1 MLLRRADVA
10 PHRRRGRPLSIIW
23 LVLVLALIP
32 LARVAAQEQLA
43 ELPAVSEQDID
54 ALLATLE
61 DPAAR
66 EKLIQQLK
74 ALKAVQAQQAQTVE
88 PEGLGAILLSSLSER
103 VREASDALVTTA
115 TAILDLP
122 SVVSWTASQLADPT
136 VRARWLEVLVKIGII
151 LLVALTAEWAAARL
165 LARPRNLLD
174 ARVIASYWVRLPLA
188 VVRLLLELLPIVA
201 FIALAY
207 GVLPMTKPS
216 AVTRLVAL
224 TIINANV
231 IARVIGAVARVV
243 FSPKAAG
250 LRLLSVTDET
260 ANYAVIWV
268 RRLIAVS
275 VYGYFL
281 AEAGLLLGLPS
292 GVYGLALRAIGL
304 LVVAMLVILIL
315 QNRSAVTGWLKGRT
329 EGGPWSNVRQRVAD
343 VWHFLAIG
351 YVFAIYGVWT
361 LDIAGGF
368 EFLLRATVFTVVVV
382 VVVRLVT
389 STLRRLVDRG
399 FALSAELKA
408 RFPGLEPRA
417 NRYLPFLQ
425 TLLRGAIYFF
435 AILLLLEIWGMHAFA
450 WLTSDFGRR
459 VFGSLVTIGVIL
471 LVALFLSEIVNEL
484 VERYLARRQG
494 QWHDA
499 ARSARVRT
507 LLPLL
512 RNAFRILLFVMVAL
526 IVLSELGI
534 NIAPLLAGAGVV
546 GLAIGFG
553 AQTLVKDVITGIF
566 ILAEDTVAVGDVV
579 DLGGHTGVVEAM
591 TLRSIRLRDHTG
603 AVHTIPFSA
612 VSTVMNMTRD
622 FGYAVFDI
630 GIAYSEDLDRV
641 IDLVRKLGD
650 EMRQDEAFARD
661 IREPTEVMGINRFA
675 DNAVIIRARLKTAPG
690 KQWNVEREFNRR
702 LKRLFEEHGIARAN
716 AAAVPTIYLSEARP
730 AAAPSVTGPE
740 PAPQT

>member
-1 MLLRRADVA
+1 MLVFVLM
-10 PHRRRGRPLSIIW
+10 PFGR
-23 LVLVLALIP
+23 VG
-32 LARVAAQEQLA
+32 AQEQPT
-43 ELPAVSEQDID
+43 ELPAVSQQDID
-54 ALLATLE
+54 ALLTTLE
-61 DPAAR
+61 DPVAR

-74 ALKAVQAQQAQTVE
+74 ALRAIQAQQAQTVE

-103 VREASDALVTTA
+103 VREASDALVATA

-122 SVVSWTASQLADPT
+122 SAVSWIATKLADP
-136 VRARWLEVLVKIGII
+136 VERARWLEVLLTIGII
-151 LLVALTAEWAAARL
+151 LLLALAAEWAAARL
-165 LARPRNLLD
+165 LARPRILLD
-174 ARVIASYWVRLPLA
+174 ARVVTRYWLRWPLA
-188 VVRLLLELLPIVA
+188 VLRLFFDFLPIIAFFAVA
-201 FIALAY
+201 Y
-207 GVLPMTKPS
+207 VVLPITKPS
-216 AVTRLVAL
+216 PVTRLVAL
-224 TIINANV
+224 TIINAYV
-231 IARVIGAVARVV
+231 IWRAVAAIAGVIL
-243 FSPKAAG
+243 SPKAPG
-250 LRLLSVTDET
+250 QRLLTVGDET
-260 ANYAVIWV
+260 AAYVLIWV
-268 RRLIAVS
+268 RRLTAVS

-281 AEAGLLLGLPS
+281 TEAALLLGLPS
-292 GVYGLALRAIGL
+292 AVYGLALRAVGL
-304 LVVAMLVILIL
+304 LVVGLLMILIL
-315 QNRSAVTGWLKGRT
+315 QNRTVVTSWLKGRA
-329 EGGPWSNVRQRVAD
+329 ERGAWSGLRQRIAD

-351 YVFAIYGVWT
+351 YVFAVYVVWALSIT
-361 LDIAGGF
+361 GGF
-368 EFLLRATVFTVVVV
+368 QFLLRATFLTVVVIA
-382 VVVRLVT
+382 VVRIVT
-389 STLRRLVDRG
+389 SALRHLIDRA
-399 FALSAELKA
+399 FALSAELKT
-408 RFPGLEPRA
+408 RFPGLEARA

-425 TLLRGAIYFF
+425 TLLRGTIYFF
-435 AILLLLEIWGMHAFA
+435 AVLMLLEIWGLHAFA
-450 WLTSDFGRR
+450 WLASDFGRR
-459 VFGSLVTIGVIL
+459 VFGSLVTIGMIL
-471 LVALFLSEIVNEL
+471 LVAFVLSEIVNEL
-484 VERYLARRQG
+484 VERYLRRRQDE
-494 QWHDA
+494 WHDT

-512 RNAFRILLFVMVAL
+512 RNAFRIVLFVMVAL

-641 IDLVRKLGD
+641 IDLLRKLGD

-661 IREPTEVMGINRFA
+661 IREPIEVMGITRFV

-690 KQWNVEREFNRR
+690 RQWDVEREFNRR

-716 AAAVPTIYLSEARP
+716 AVAAPTIYLSEARP
-730 AAAPSVTGPE
+730 KPQPPPIAGLE
-740 PAPQT
+740 PAPQS

>member
-1 MLLRRADVA
+1 ML
-10 PHRRRGRPLSIIW
+10 W
-23 LVLVLALIP
+23 LVLVLVAMP
-32 LARVAAQEQLA
+32 LVRVAAQQQPA
-43 ELPAVSEQDID
+43 DLPAVSQQDVD

-66 EKLIQQLK
+66 DKLIQQLK
-74 ALKAVQAQQAQTVE
+74 TLKAVQAQQAQTVE

-103 VREASDALVTTA
+103 VREASDALVATA

-122 SVVSWTASQLADPT
+122 GAVAWIAGELAQPE
-136 VRARWLEVLVKIGII
+136 VRARWFDVILKIGIT
-151 LLVALTAEWAAARL
+151 LFAALAAERLVSRL
-165 LARPRNLLD
+165 LARPRHLLD
-174 ARVIASYWVRLPLA
+174 ARVVGRYWMRWPLA
-188 VVRLLLELLPIVA
+188 VVRLLIELLPIVA
-201 FIALAY
+201 FFAVAY
-207 GVLPMTKPS
+207 GVLPVTKPS
-216 AVTRLVAL
+216 QVTRLVAL

-231 IARVIGAVARVV
+231 IARLITAIAGVILAPRAT
-243 FSPKAAG
+243 G
-250 LRLLSVTDET
+250 LRLLTVGDET
-260 ANYAVIWV
+260 AVYDLIWV
-268 RRLIAVS
+268 RRLTAVS

-281 AEAGLLLGLPS
+281 AEAALLLGLPS
-292 GVYGLALRAIGL
+292 SVHGLLLRAIGL
-304 LVVAMLVILIL
+304 LVVGLIVILIL
-315 QNRSAVTGWLKGRT
+315 QNRAVMTGWLKGRA
-329 EGGPWSNVRQRVAD
+329 ESVAWSGIRQRIAE

-351 YVFAIYGVWT
+351 YVFAVYVVWA
-361 LDIAGGF
+361 LNIAGGF
-368 EFLLRATVFTVVVV
+368 EFLLRATILTVIVIAVLRV
-382 VVVRLVT
+382 IT
-389 STLRRLVDRG
+389 SALRHLIERG
-399 FALSAELKA
+399 FALSAEWKA
-408 RFPGLEPRA
+408 RFPGLETRA
-417 NRYLPFLQ
+417 NRYLPFLHA
-425 TLLRGAIYFF
+425 LLRGVLYFF
-435 AILLLLEIWGMHAFA
+435 AAMMLLESWGLDAFG

-471 LVALFLSEIVNEL
+471 LVALALSEIVNEL
-484 VERYLARRQG
+484 VERYLRRRQG
-494 QWHDA
+494 EWHDA

-512 RNAFRILLFVMVAL
+512 RNAFRIMLFVMVAL

-579 DLGGHTGVVEAM
+579 DLGGHSGVVEAM

-641 IDLVRKLGD
+641 IDLLRKLGD
-650 EMRQDEAFARD
+650 EMRQDKTFARD
-661 IREPTEVMGINRFA
+661 IREPIEVMGINRFA
-675 DNAVIIRARLKTAPG
+675 DNAVIIRVRLKTAPG
-690 KQWNVEREFNRR
+690 KQWGVEREFNRR

-716 AAAVPTIYLSEARP
+716 PAAAPTIYLSDARP
-730 AAAPSVTGPE
+730 APAPPSVTGSK

>member
-1 MLLRRADVA
+1 MLVFVLMPFA
-10 PHRRRGRPLSIIW
+10 P
-23 LVLVLALIP
+23 
-32 LARVAAQEQLA
+32 VAAQQQPA
-43 ELPAVSEQDID
+43 ALPAVSQQDVD

-66 EKLIQQLK
+66 DKLIQQLK

-122 SVVSWTASQLADPT
+122 NIVTWIATEMAQPA
-136 VRARWLEVLVKIGII
+136 VRSRWLDVLLKIGIT
-151 LLVALTAEWAAARL
+151 LFAALAVEWVASRL
-165 LARPRNLLD
+165 LARARSLLD
-174 ARVIASYWVRLPLA
+174 TRVVGRYWLRWPLA
-188 VVRLLLELLPIVA
+188 VARLLMELLPIIA
-201 FIALAY
+201 FFVVAY
-207 GVLPMTKPS
+207 GVLPVTKPS
-216 AVTRLVAL
+216 QVTRLVAL
-224 TIINANV
+224 TIINASV
-231 IARVIGAVARVV
+231 IARVITAIAGVIL
-243 FSPKAAG
+243 SPKAPG
-250 LRLLSVTDET
+250 LRLLTVGDET
-260 ANYAVIWV
+260 AHYVLIWV
-268 RRLIAVS
+268 RRLTAVA

-304 LVVAMLVILIL
+304 LVVGLLVVLIL
-315 QNRSAVTGWLKGRT
+315 QNRAVVTGWLKGRA
-329 EGGPWSNVRQRVAD
+329 ESVAWSGVRQRIAE

-351 YVFAIYGVWT
+351 YVFAVYVVWA
-361 LDIAGGF
+361 LSIAGGF
-368 EFLLRATVFTVVVV
+368 QFLLRATILTVIVVA
-382 VVVRLVT
+382 VVRVVT
-389 STLRRLVDRG
+389 SALRHLIDRG
-399 FALSAELKA
+399 FALSAELKT
-408 RFPGLEPRA
+408 RFPGLEARA

-425 TLLRGAIYFF
+425 TLMRGVIYFF
-435 AILLLLEIWGMHAFA
+435 AVLLLLETWGLHAFA

-471 LVALFLSEIVNEL
+471 LVALALSEIANEL
-484 VERYLARRQG
+484 VERYLRRRQG
-494 QWHDA
+494 EWHDA

-579 DLGGHTGVVEAM
+579 DLGGHIGVVEAM

-641 IDLVRKLGD
+641 IDLLRKLGD
-650 EMRQDEAFARD
+650 EMRQDKAFARD
-661 IREPTEVMGINRFA
+661 IREPIEVMGINRFA
-675 DNAVIIRARLKTAPG
+675 DTAVIIRVRLKTAPG
-690 KQWNVEREFNRR
+690 KQWGVEREFNRR

-716 AAAVPTIYLSEARP
+716 PAVVPTIYLSDARP
-730 AAAPSVTGPE
+730 TPPPPPATGPE
-740 PAPQT
+740 PVPQT